1 MGSEPPYTTQI
12 ELGEGRPTGEN
23 PDAIV
28 RKRSMVV
35 GQAGTGVNRCPA
47 TEWRDQW
54 LGRQETGIFVP
65 FLHLLCPHPD
75 AAPAGCCVLTMT
87 MAYFYVGRQAGA
99 AAERSSLTSAEDS
112 SVIQAGKPNPA
123 PEHVRARFSEDRGI

>member
-1 MGSEPPYTTQI
+1 MGSAPPYPTRI

-23 PDAIV
+23 PDAVV

-35 GQAGTGVNRCPA
+35 GQAGTGVNHCPA

-65 FLHLLCPHPD
+65 FLHLLCSHPD
-75 AAPAGCCVLTMT
+75 AATAGFC
-87 MAYFYVGRQAGA
+87 G
-99 AAERSSLTSAEDS
+99 
-112 SVIQAGKPNPA
+112 
-123 PEHVRARFSEDRGI
+123 